1 MKDRRVAEHLYWGS
15 SFTRNT
21 RTTLLLLP
29 LTASVPAAESPNVKH
44 QITQNTV
51 RMGELRLQ
59 ISAVIDRTCSVLVL
73 HLYWQH
79 YTGRFT

>member
-15 SFTRNT
+15 SFSRNT

-51 RMGELRLQ
+51 RTGELRLQ
-59 ISAVIDRTCSVLVL
+59 ISAVIDRSSVLVL
-73 HLYWQH
+73 HPYSQH